1 MLDVTELEIC
11 QKQSTLKCIES
22 FTILFMYY
30 MKALDMKRGSGKP
43 VAVVIPSKQTGPE
56 ESNPE

>member
-22 FTILFMYY
+22 FIILFI